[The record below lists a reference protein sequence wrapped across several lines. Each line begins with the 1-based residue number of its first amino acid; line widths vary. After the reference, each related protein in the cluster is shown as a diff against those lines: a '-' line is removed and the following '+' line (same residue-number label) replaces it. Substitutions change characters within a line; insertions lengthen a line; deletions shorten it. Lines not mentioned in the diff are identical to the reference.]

1 MQCNKLFEYP
11 PAMMFFTTTRRLLGR
26 KTSGAIFASRA
37 GCKFIFV

>member
-1 MQCNKLFEYP
+1 MHSPNHGPDMTHPLSK
-11 PAMMFFTTTRRLLGR
+11 R